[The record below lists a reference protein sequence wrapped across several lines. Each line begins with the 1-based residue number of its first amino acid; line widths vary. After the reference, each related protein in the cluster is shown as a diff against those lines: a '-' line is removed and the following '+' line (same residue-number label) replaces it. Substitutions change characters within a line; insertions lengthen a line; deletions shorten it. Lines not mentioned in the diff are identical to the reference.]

1 MGGGLRHAPPGT
13 GGAKPAPF
21 TAERE
26 RQFLVAGVTAQPE
39 EPVREDTALYVVV
52 EFPLHIDL
60 LYLSA

>member
-1 MGGGLRHAPPGT
+1 MPLGCLSKMVISTSRTLP
-13 GGAKPAPF
+13 
-21 TAERE
+21 
-26 RQFLVAGVTAQPE
+26 LVAGVTAQPE